1 MRKWSFWQPTR
12 HFVHWR
18 RCRIQL
24 LMWQIFYKLWCTVLC
39 DRIGF
44 FSLADLHAK
53 SELHVIIL
61 CASRTQRSRLLDNTE
76 RLERSGKRLEDG
88 YRTCIETEQIG
99 SQVLEDLHSQRQTI
113 QRSRDRVCT
122 HVLNQLSSFNVL
134 CIYHDM
140 VTEFISWLSFVSR
153 TVSTVGDSWYIT
165 GGPKLDYVHVVF
177 IKYVFHF

>member
-1 MRKWSFWQPTR
+1 MQSQ
-12 HFVHWR
+12 
-18 RCRIQL
+18 
-24 LMWQIFYKLWCTVLC
+24 
-39 DRIGF
+39 
-44 FSLADLHAK
+44 
-53 SELHVIIL
+53 ELHLII